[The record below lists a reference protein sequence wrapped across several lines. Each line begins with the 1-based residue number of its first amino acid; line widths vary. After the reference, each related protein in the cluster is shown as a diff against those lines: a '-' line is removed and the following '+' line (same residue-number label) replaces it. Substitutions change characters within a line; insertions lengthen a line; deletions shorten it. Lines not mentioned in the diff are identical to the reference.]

1 MERDREREE
10 GGGGRGS
17 DSPPPMIRHVLAP
30 SRTRSE
36 DMHGEHPP
44 ALDAATVFSRTAGA
58 PMRPAIRCAQMRRAD
73 EGGSAR
79 R

>member
-10 GGGGRGS
+10 GGGEGIRFATANDPACTRTVAHAFRGYA
-17 DSPPPMIRHVLAP
+17 RGA
-30 SRTRSE
+30 
-36 DMHGEHPP
+36 PP